1 MPIGSRADC
10 LSASPVSLLP
20 RYPSPPLYVHSFVGP
35 PQTLHRRRQVEAD
48 RAKALEK
55 DAADL
60 RKKVEASGERLSR
73 LENVET
79 ILFRVHD
86 KVVKDPASVTADN
99 VLKVCASRES

>member
-1 MPIGSRADC
+1 M
-10 LSASPVSLLP
+10 
-20 RYPSPPLYVHSFVGP
+20 
-35 PQTLHRRRQVEAD
+35 EAD

-60 RKKVEASGERLSR
+60 RKKVDASGERLSR

-99 VLKVCASRES
+99 VLKVRKIQCLRGFIFFRFA